1 MEKLL
6 NLFNQNKKF
15 ILFLCV
21 GLLNTLFGYS
31 IFAFFLWIGVH
42 FTISAL
48 ISTIAGILFNF
59 TTFPIKDPTN
69 SFRLFSTELVNKVK
83 IESDKGFTLSLELA
97 AKAHRLGYKFIEIPS
112 TWIERDTGKS
122 RFKLLTF
129 LLPYTK
135 WLFYIIK
142 TSIFYRNAK

>member
-6 NLFNQNKKF
+6 NFFNQNKKF

-31 IFAFFLWIGVH
+31 IFAFFLRIGVH

-59 TTFPIKDPTN
+59 TTFGRIVFKNKSYSNIPKFVFIYALNYFLGVGVLYYCDQLDYNLYFVQAILLMPTAVLRYLLMKY
-69 SFRLFSTELVNKVK
+69 FV
-83 IESDKGFTLSLELA
+83 
-97 AKAHRLGYKFIEIPS
+97 YK
-112 TWIERDTGKS
+112 
-122 RFKLLTF
+122 
-129 LLPYTK
+129 
-135 WLFYIIK
+135 
-142 TSIFYRNAK
+142 

>member
-59 TTFPIKDPTN
+59 TTFGRIVFKNN
-69 SFRLFSTELVNKVK
+69 SYSNLPKFVFIYALNYF
-83 IESDKGFTLSLELA
+83 
-97 AKAHRLGYKFIEIPS
+97 LGVGVLYYCDQLDYNLYFVQAILLMPSAVLRYLLMKYFVYK
-112 TWIERDTGKS
+112 
-122 RFKLLTF
+122 
-129 LLPYTK
+129 
-135 WLFYIIK
+135 
-142 TSIFYRNAK
+142 

>member
-21 GLLNTLFGYS
+21 GFLNTLFGYS

-59 TTFPIKDPTN
+59 TTFGRIVFKNNSYSNLPKFVFIYALNYFLGVGVLYYCDQLDYNLYFVQAILLMPTAVLRYLLMKY
-69 SFRLFSTELVNKVK
+69 FV
-83 IESDKGFTLSLELA
+83 
-97 AKAHRLGYKFIEIPS
+97 YK
-112 TWIERDTGKS
+112 
-122 RFKLLTF
+122 
-129 LLPYTK
+129 
-135 WLFYIIK
+135 
-142 TSIFYRNAK
+142 

>member
-59 TTFPIKDPTN
+59 TTFGRIVFKNNSYSNLPKFVFIYALNYFLGVSVLYYCDQLDYNLYFVQAILLMPT
-69 SFRLFSTELVNKVK
+69 
-83 IESDKGFTLSLELA
+83 A
-97 AKAHRLGYKFIEIPS
+97 ALRYLLMKYFVYK
-112 TWIERDTGKS
+112 
-122 RFKLLTF
+122 
-129 LLPYTK
+129 
-135 WLFYIIK
+135 
-142 TSIFYRNAK
+142 

>member
-1 MEKLL
+1 VEKLL

-59 TTFPIKDPTN
+59 TTFGRIVFKNKSYSNIPKFVFIYALNYFLGVGVLYYCDQLDYNLYFVQAILLMPTAVLRYLLMKY
-69 SFRLFSTELVNKVK
+69 FV
-83 IESDKGFTLSLELA
+83 
-97 AKAHRLGYKFIEIPS
+97 YK
-112 TWIERDTGKS
+112 
-122 RFKLLTF
+122 
-129 LLPYTK
+129 
-135 WLFYIIK
+135 
-142 TSIFYRNAK
+142 

>member
-31 IFAFFLWIGVH
+31 IFAFFLWIGLH

-59 TTFPIKDPTN
+59 TTFGRIVFKNN
-69 SFRLFSTELVNKVK
+69 SYSNLPKFVFIYALNYF
-83 IESDKGFTLSLELA
+83 
-97 AKAHRLGYKFIEIPS
+97 LGVGVLYYCDQLDYNLYFVQAILLMPSAVLRYLLMKYFVYK
-112 TWIERDTGKS
+112 
-122 RFKLLTF
+122 
-129 LLPYTK
+129 
-135 WLFYIIK
+135 
-142 TSIFYRNAK
+142 

>member
-15 ILFLCV
+15 ILFLFV

-42 FTISAL
+42 FTLSAL

-59 TTFPIKDPTN
+59 TTFGRIVFKNNSYSNLPKFVFIYALNYFLGVGVLYYCDQLDYNLYFVQAILLMPTAVLRYLLMKY
-69 SFRLFSTELVNKVK
+69 FV
-83 IESDKGFTLSLELA
+83 
-97 AKAHRLGYKFIEIPS
+97 YK
-112 TWIERDTGKS
+112 
-122 RFKLLTF
+122 
-129 LLPYTK
+129 
-135 WLFYIIK
+135 
-142 TSIFYRNAK
+142 

>member
-59 TTFPIKDPTN
+59 TTFGRIVFKNNSYSNLPKFVFIYALNYFLGVGVLYYCDQLDYNLYFVQAILLMPTAVLRYLLMKY
-69 SFRLFSTELVNKVK
+69 FV
-83 IESDKGFTLSLELA
+83 
-97 AKAHRLGYKFIEIPS
+97 YK
-112 TWIERDTGKS
+112 
-122 RFKLLTF
+122 
-129 LLPYTK
+129 
-135 WLFYIIK
+135 
-142 TSIFYRNAK
+142 

>member
-31 IFAFFLWIGVH
+31 IFAFFLWIGLH

-59 TTFPIKDPTN
+59 TTFGRIVFKNNSYSNLPKFVFIYALNYFLGVGVLYYCDQLDYNLYLVQAILLMPTAVLRYLLMKY
-69 SFRLFSTELVNKVK
+69 FV
-83 IESDKGFTLSLELA
+83 
-97 AKAHRLGYKFIEIPS
+97 YK
-112 TWIERDTGKS
+112 
-122 RFKLLTF
+122 
-129 LLPYTK
+129 
-135 WLFYIIK
+135 
-142 TSIFYRNAK
+142 

>member
-31 IFAFFLWIGVH
+31 IFAFFLWIGFH

-59 TTFPIKDPTN
+59 TTFGRIVFKNN
-69 SFRLFSTELVNKVK
+69 SYSNLPKFVFIYALNYFLGVGVLYYCDQLDYNLYLVQAILLMPSAVLRYLLMKYFV
-83 IESDKGFTLSLELA
+83 
-97 AKAHRLGYKFIEIPS
+97 YK
-112 TWIERDTGKS
+112 
-122 RFKLLTF
+122 
-129 LLPYTK
+129 
-135 WLFYIIK
+135 
-142 TSIFYRNAK
+142 

>member
-15 ILFLCV
+15 ILFLSV

-42 FTISAL
+42 FTLSAL

-59 TTFPIKDPTN
+59 TTFGRIVFKNNSYSNLPKFVFIYALNYFLGVGVLYYCDQLDYNLYFVQAMLLIPTAVL
-69 SFRLFSTELVNKVK
+69 RYLLMKYYV
-83 IESDKGFTLSLELA
+83 
-97 AKAHRLGYKFIEIPS
+97 YK
-112 TWIERDTGKS
+112 
-122 RFKLLTF
+122 
-129 LLPYTK
+129 
-135 WLFYIIK
+135 
-142 TSIFYRNAK
+142 

>member
-59 TTFPIKDPTN
+59 TTFGRIVFKSNSYSNLPKFVFIYALNYFLGVGVLYYCDQLDYNLYFVQAILLMPTAVLRYLLMKY
-69 SFRLFSTELVNKVK
+69 FV
-83 IESDKGFTLSLELA
+83 
-97 AKAHRLGYKFIEIPS
+97 YK
-112 TWIERDTGKS
+112 
-122 RFKLLTF
+122 
-129 LLPYTK
+129 
-135 WLFYIIK
+135 
-142 TSIFYRNAK
+142 

>member
-1 MEKLL
+1 VEKLL

-59 TTFPIKDPTN
+59 TTFGRIVFKNNSYSNLPKFVFIYALNYFLGVGVLYYCDQLDYNLYFVQAILLMPTAVLRYLLMKY
-69 SFRLFSTELVNKVK
+69 FV
-83 IESDKGFTLSLELA
+83 
-97 AKAHRLGYKFIEIPS
+97 YK
-112 TWIERDTGKS
+112 
-122 RFKLLTF
+122 
-129 LLPYTK
+129 
-135 WLFYIIK
+135 
-142 TSIFYRNAK
+142 

>member
-1 MEKLL
+1 MIHKVEKLL

-15 ILFLCV
+15 ILFLFV

-59 TTFPIKDPTN
+59 TTFGRIVFKNNSYSNLPKFVFIYALNYFLGVGVLYYCDQLDYNLYFVQAILLMPTAVLRYLLMKY
-69 SFRLFSTELVNKVK
+69 FV
-83 IESDKGFTLSLELA
+83 
-97 AKAHRLGYKFIEIPS
+97 YK
-112 TWIERDTGKS
+112 
-122 RFKLLTF
+122 
-129 LLPYTK
+129 
-135 WLFYIIK
+135 
-142 TSIFYRNAK
+142 

>member
-31 IFAFFLWIGVH
+31 IFAFFLWIGFH

-59 TTFPIKDPTN
+59 TTFGRIVFKSN
-69 SFRLFSTELVNKVK
+69 SYSNLPKFVFIYALNYFLGVGVLYYCDQLDYNLYLVQAILLMPSAVLRYLLMKYFV
-83 IESDKGFTLSLELA
+83 
-97 AKAHRLGYKFIEIPS
+97 YK
-112 TWIERDTGKS
+112 
-122 RFKLLTF
+122 
-129 LLPYTK
+129 
-135 WLFYIIK
+135 
-142 TSIFYRNAK
+142 

>member
-6 NLFNQNKKF
+6 NFFNQNKKF

-59 TTFPIKDPTN
+59 TTFGRIVFKSNSYSNLPKFVFIYALNYFLGVGVLYYCDQLDYNLYFVQAILLMPTAVLRYLLMKY
-69 SFRLFSTELVNKVK
+69 FV
-83 IESDKGFTLSLELA
+83 
-97 AKAHRLGYKFIEIPS
+97 YK
-112 TWIERDTGKS
+112 
-122 RFKLLTF
+122 
-129 LLPYTK
+129 
-135 WLFYIIK
+135 
-142 TSIFYRNAK
+142 

>member
-59 TTFPIKDPTN
+59 TTFGRIVFKSNSYSNLPKFVFIYSLNYFLGVGVLYYCDQLDYNLYFVQAILLMPTAVLRYLLMKY
-69 SFRLFSTELVNKVK
+69 FV
-83 IESDKGFTLSLELA
+83 
-97 AKAHRLGYKFIEIPS
+97 YK
-112 TWIERDTGKS
+112 
-122 RFKLLTF
+122 
-129 LLPYTK
+129 
-135 WLFYIIK
+135 
-142 TSIFYRNAK
+142 

>member
-15 ILFLCV
+15 ILFLFV

-42 FTISAL
+42 FTLSAL

-59 TTFPIKDPTN
+59 TTFGRIVFKNNSYSNLPKFVFIYALNYFLGVSVLYYCDQLDYNLYFVQAMLLMPTAVLRYLLMKY
-69 SFRLFSTELVNKVK
+69 FV
-83 IESDKGFTLSLELA
+83 
-97 AKAHRLGYKFIEIPS
+97 YK
-112 TWIERDTGKS
+112 
-122 RFKLLTF
+122 
-129 LLPYTK
+129 
-135 WLFYIIK
+135 
-142 TSIFYRNAK
+142 